1 VLHDDLEDLK
11 LRSTILD
18 GEIVA
23 LDCEGIPRFQLL
35 QKWQK
40 QPIAPVGYY
49 VFDLLWHSGSDWTAQ
64 PLIISVSSLTRYLNL
79 MVEFRSEVMSRSTE
93 LSFSG
98 WQKKVLNEI
107 WSRRFGNGTLR
118 SGVLLHHPRLL
129 SGLPFAGSLC
139 SG

>member
-1 VLHDDLEDLK
+1 LAQ
-11 LRSTILD
+11 RIRLD
-18 GEIVA
+18 GATPHHQRE
-23 LDCEGIPRFQLL
+23 Q
-35 QKWQK
+35 
-40 QPIAPVGYY
+40 
-49 VFDLLWHSGSDWTAQ
+49 
-64 PLIISVSSLTRYLNL
+64 LTRYLNL

-118 SGVLLHHPRLL
+118 SGVLLHHSRLL